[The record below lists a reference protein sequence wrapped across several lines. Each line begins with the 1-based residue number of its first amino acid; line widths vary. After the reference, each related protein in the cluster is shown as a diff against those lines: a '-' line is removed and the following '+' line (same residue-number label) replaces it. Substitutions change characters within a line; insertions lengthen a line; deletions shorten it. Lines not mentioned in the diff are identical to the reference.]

1 MLHILDSFLFIA
13 PRRDKCSTDLSKFL
27 DMCSFLGVRF
37 WDFVENAKFRKLQE
51 NIIVTG
57 LRKKISSPDF
67 NMEKQ
72 QYFHDV

>member
-1 MLHILDSFLFIA
+1 MKVTKKVIEPFL
-13 PRRDKCSTDLSKFL
+13 
-27 DMCSFLGVRF
+27 RF
-37 WDFVENAKFRKLQE
+37 FENAKFQKLQE

-57 LRKKISSPDF
+57 LRKKISSPDS

>member
-1 MLHILDSFLFIA
+1 MKISGNIVYNIKFVGW
-13 PRRDKCSTDLSKFL
+13 KWKKKLS
-27 DMCSFLGVRF
+27 SRF
-37 WDFVENAKFRKLQE
+37 WDFVENAKFQKLQE

>member
-1 MLHILDSFLFIA
+1 MKISGNIVYNITFV
-13 PRRDKCSTDLSKFL
+13 RWKWKKKLS
-27 DMCSFLGVRF
+27 SRF
-37 WDFVENAKFRKLQE
+37 WDFVENAKFQKLQE